1 MLPLILAVLLG
12 LAALIVVLGPL
23 FTANA
28 PAPASAAA
36 TTTLAERERAAK
48 AALQDVEFDY
58 QLGNLAEDDYRGL
71 RERYVRR
78 ALAALKGRYDR
89 EKALDDAI
97 EAQVRALRTREVEA
111 TDNGQR
117 SASAANGHAATGPGD
132 AKPRASSNGHT
143 PQSAPSNRSNKPNKR
158 GGPGKN
164 RRRST

>member
-28 PAPASAAA
+28 PVPASDVA

-78 ALAALKGRYDR
+78 ALAALKGRYDH

-97 EAQVRALRTREVEA
+97 EAQVRVLRTREIEA
-111 TDNGQR
+111 AGNGHR
-117 SASAANGHAATGPGD
+117 PASASNGHAATAPGE

-143 PQSAPSNRSNKPNKR
+143 SPSMPSNRANKSNKR
-158 GGPGKN
+158 GGSGKN